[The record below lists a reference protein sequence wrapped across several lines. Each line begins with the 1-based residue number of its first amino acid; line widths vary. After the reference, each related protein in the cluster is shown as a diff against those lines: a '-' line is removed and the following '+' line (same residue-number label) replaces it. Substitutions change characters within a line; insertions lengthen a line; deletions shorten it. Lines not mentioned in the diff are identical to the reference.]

1 MVEKLSWIP
10 ATTAKCSNLQ
20 DFFAGIR
27 RNLQEFTGIYRNLQ
41 EFAGIAGEWLPC
53 FKGMAEMFMIF
64 TVKTLYK
71 MCVNV

>member
-27 RNLQEFTGIYRNLQ
+27 RNLQEFTGICRNCRRVAPL
-41 EFAGIAGEWLPC
+41 F
-53 FKGMAEMFMIF
+53 
-64 TVKTLYK
+64 
-71 MCVNV
+71 

>member
-41 EFAGIAGEWLPC
+41 ELQESGSPVLKAWLKC
-53 FKGMAEMFMIF
+53 S
-64 TVKTLYK
+64 
-71 MCVNV
+71 

>member
-1 MVEKLSWIP
+1 MEEKLSWIP

-20 DFFAGIR
+20 DF
-27 RNLQEFTGIYRNLQ
+27 LQEFAGIYRNLQ